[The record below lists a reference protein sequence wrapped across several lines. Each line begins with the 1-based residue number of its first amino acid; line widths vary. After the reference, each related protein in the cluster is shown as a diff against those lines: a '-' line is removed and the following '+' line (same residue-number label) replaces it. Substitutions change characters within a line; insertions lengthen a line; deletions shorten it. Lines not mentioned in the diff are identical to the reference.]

1 MGCGECYRKGTP
13 AYGRGHSKPATRVSN
28 SEPDRRVLGNDVTHI
43 YWYCPSLIQGAVL
56 SIPQAQQTWVKT
68 SPRGANSWALLVTWD
83 QEQSFSKL
91 GSSSSGAAF
100 QQDKGAG
107 SWGGLS
113 SALASRLSAIPCVSR
128 GSRGKGTH
136 PLDRWGHFEI
146 HQGREVV
153 GKKNLSP
160 QAV

>member
-43 YWYCPSLIQGAVL
+43 YWHCPSLIQGAVL

-68 SPRGANSWALLVTWD
+68 SPRWLIPGHFWSPGTRSRASASWVP
-83 QEQSFSKL
+83 
-91 GSSSSGAAF
+91 AARGQLF

-107 SWGGLS
+107 PWGGLS

-136 PLDRWGHFEI
+136 LLDRWGHFEI
-146 HQGREVV
+146 HQGREVM